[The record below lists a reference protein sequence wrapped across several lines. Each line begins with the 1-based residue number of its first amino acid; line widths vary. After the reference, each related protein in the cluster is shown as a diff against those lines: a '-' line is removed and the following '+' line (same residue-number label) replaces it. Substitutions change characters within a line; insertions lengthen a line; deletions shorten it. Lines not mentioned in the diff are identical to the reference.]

1 MSTAPVS
8 PSAVPAPGGPVL
20 TGLRAFAALTA
31 LGGILQLLLGL
42 GILGSIGGVFSTHR
56 MLGYITLGVS
66 VLAALFAVLWA
77 SRSGNKG
84 LMFHAIT
91 VAVLALAQVGLG
103 EMGLRWVHVIV
114 GILFFV
120 AALALATLSFRS
132 GGLGRAQRA
141 AQQDASRA

>member
-8 PSAVPAPGGPVL
+8 PSAVPAPRGPVL
-20 TGLRAFAALTA
+20 TGLRVFAALTA

-56 MLGYITLGVS
+56 MLGFITLGVS

>member
-1 MSTAPVS
+1 M
-8 PSAVPAPGGPVL
+8 L
-20 TGLRAFAALTA
+20 TGLRALAALTA

-56 MLGYITLGVS
+56 MLGFITLGVS
-66 VLAALFAVLWA
+66 VLAALFAVLWS